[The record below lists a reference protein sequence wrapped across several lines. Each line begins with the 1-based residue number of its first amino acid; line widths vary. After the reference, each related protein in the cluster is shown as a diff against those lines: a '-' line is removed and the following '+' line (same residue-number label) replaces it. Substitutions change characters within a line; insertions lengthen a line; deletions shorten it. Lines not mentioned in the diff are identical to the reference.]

1 MHFVLVSNNVS
12 PEYVLVLVLDKDGM
26 QCPRVIHVQPLVLG
40 ESDSVSIKA
49 TIGHTRGRT
58 YTKDAVQLRDR
69 SVRAGQVVYVR
80 P

>member
-1 MHFVLVSNNVS
+1 MHFVLVSNNIS

-40 ESDSVSIKA
+40 ESDSVSTKA
-49 TIGHTRGRT
+49 TIGHTRGKT

-69 SVRAGQVVYVR
+69 SVRVNQVVYVR